1 MVPPSP
7 RWSASLQNGASAGFG
22 ANGVTELLASAE
34 RVVLAVDGDTAGQVE
49 PEKMAGIYWEFY
61 GIYWEFYGKNGMSMG
76 FTQDFYQVSRD
87 RISMKCRWFFYG
99 ISCGCS
105 DQL

>member
-49 PEKMAGIYWEFY
+49 PEKWPGFT
-61 GIYWEFYGKNGMSMG
+61 GNSMG
-76 FTQDFYQVSRD
+76 KMACLWDLH
-87 RISMKCRWFFYG
+87 RISIKFQGTVFR
-99 ISCGCS
+99 
-105 DQL
+105 